1 MEPTRLFDL
10 LSRYSANYKKPDMF
24 VAKINGKWTPFSSEQ
39 VQETANLLSFGLFQM
54 GLQKGDKISIISNN
68 RPEWIMA
75 NMGLLQAGGI
85 NVPIY
90 PTTNN
95 AELEYIL
102 SHAMVKYIFVSDA
115 SLFKTLSKLKSK
127 LPALIEIYTFDKVDG
142 AKHWSEITE
151 LGESALNNNLLE
163 ETKQS
168 IKGEDLATI
177 IYTSGTTAN
186 PKGVMLS
193 HRNILSNA
201 LAVSLLF
208 ELNASHRI
216 LSFLPLNHIFETT
229 LAVFYMYS
237 GVSIYFA
244 ESLEKVGDNIR
255 EVKPHYFT
263 TVPRL
268 LEKIYDKIV
277 AGGGDLKGIKR
288 MLFFWALNLGLRYE
302 LDGKNGWWYEL
313 QLKIANKIIF
323 NKWRKA
329 LGGNVI
335 SIISGGAA
343 LQPRLAKV
351 FRAAGIPVMEGYGL
365 TETSP
370 VVSVNNFH
378 PDSICFGT
386 VGPVIKD
393 VEVKIASDGEILV
406 KGPNI
411 MLGYFKD
418 PEATAE
424 AIKDEWFYTGD
435 IGEFVENKFL
445 KITGRKKEIFKTSGG
460 KFISPQILENDLK
473 ESRFI
478 DQVMVVGEFQ
488 KFPAALIVPD
498 YVYVKEWC
506 RRKEIDFTTNQEMSK
521 NERVIARI
529 AKEIEKVNKKQSHY
543 EMIKKFELLSIPWT
557 IEAGELTPK
566 QNIKRTVL
574 LQKHKVL
581 IENIYLK

>member
-10 LSRYSANYKKPDMF
+10 LSRYSANFNKPDMF
-24 VAKINGKWTPFSSEQ
+24 VAKINGNWTPFSSEH

-95 AELEYIL
+95 TELEYIL
-102 SHAMVKYIFVSDA
+102 NHAMVKYIFVSDA
-115 SLFKTLSKLKSK
+115 SLFKSLSKLKSK

-208 ELNASHRI
+208 DLNTSHRI

-229 LAVFYMYS
+229 LVVFYMYN

-268 LEKIYDKIV
+268 LEKIFDKIV
-277 AGGGDLKGIKR
+277 AAGGDLKGIKR

-370 VVSVNNFH
+370 VVSVNNSH
-378 PDSICFGT
+378 LDSICFGT

-411 MLGYFKD
+411 MLGYYKD
-418 PEATAE
+418 PETTAE

-435 IGEFVENKFL
+435 IGEFVDNKFL

-460 KFISPQILENDLK
+460 KFISPQIIENALK

-498 YVYVKEWC
+498 YVYLKEWC

-521 NERVIARI
+521 HERVIARI

-566 QNIKRTVL
+566 QNIKRAVL

-581 IENIYLK
+581 IEKIYL

>member
-10 LSRYSANYKKPDMF
+10 LSRYSANYNKPDMF
-24 VAKINGKWTPFSSEQ
+24 VAKINGKWTPFSSEH

-102 SHAMVKYIFVSDA
+102 NHAMVKYIFVSDA

-127 LPALIEIYTFDKVDG
+127 LTALIEIYSFDKVDG

-151 LGESALNNNLLE
+151 LGKSVLNNNLLE

-201 LAVSLLF
+201 LAISLVF
-208 ELNASHRI
+208 DFNASHRI

-229 LAVFYMYS
+229 LSVFYMYS

-244 ESLEKVGDNIR
+244 ENLEKIGDNIR

-277 AGGGDLKGIKR
+277 AGGGELKGIKR

-343 LQPRLAKV
+343 LQQRLAKV

-370 VVSVNNFH
+370 VVSVNNSH
-378 PDSICFGT
+378 PDSIRFGT

-411 MLGYFKD
+411 MLGYYKD

-435 IGEFVENKFL
+435 IGELVENKFL

-460 KFISPQILENDLK
+460 KFISPQIIENAIK

-521 NERVIARI
+521 HERVIARI

-574 LQKHKVL
+574 LQKHRAL
-581 IENIYLK
+581 IEKIYLK

>member
-1 MEPTRLFDL
+1 M
-10 LSRYSANYKKPDMF
+10 
-24 VAKINGKWTPFSSEQ
+24 
-39 VQETANLLSFGLFQM
+39 
-54 GLQKGDKISIISNN
+54 
-68 RPEWIMA
+68 
-75 NMGLLQAGGI
+75 
-85 NVPIY
+85 
-90 PTTNN
+90 
-95 AELEYIL
+95 
-102 SHAMVKYIFVSDA
+102 
-115 SLFKTLSKLKSK
+115 
-127 LPALIEIYTFDKVDG
+127 
-142 AKHWSEITE
+142 
-151 LGESALNNNLLE
+151 
-163 ETKQS
+163 
-168 IKGEDLATI
+168 
-177 IYTSGTTAN
+177 
-186 PKGVMLS
+186 
-193 HRNILSNA
+193 
-201 LAVSLLF
+201 
-208 ELNASHRI
+208 
-216 LSFLPLNHIFETT
+216 
-229 LAVFYMYS
+229 
-237 GVSIYFA
+237 
-244 ESLEKVGDNIR
+244 
-255 EVKPHYFT
+255 
-263 TVPRL
+263 
-268 LEKIYDKIV
+268 
-277 AGGGDLKGIKR
+277 
-288 MLFFWALNLGLRYE
+288 
-302 LDGKNGWWYEL
+302 
-313 QLKIANKIIF
+313 KIANKIIF

>member
-1 MEPTRLFDL
+1 
-10 LSRYSANYKKPDMF
+10 MF
-24 VAKINGKWTPFSSEQ
+24 VAKINGKWTPFSSEH

-54 GLQKGDKISIISNN
+54 GLQKGDKISIISNS
-68 RPEWIMA
+68 RPEWIMT

-95 AELEYIL
+95 SELEYIL
-102 SHAMVKYIFVSDA
+102 NHAMVKYIFVSDA
-115 SLFKTLSKLKSK
+115 SLFKSLSKLKSK

-151 LGESALNNNLLE
+151 SGERALNDKLLE

-168 IKGEDLATI
+168 IQGEDLATI

-201 LAVSLLF
+201 LSISLLF
-208 ELNASHRI
+208 DLNASHRI

-229 LAVFYMYS
+229 LTVFYIYS

-244 ESLEKVGDNIR
+244 ENLEKIGDNIR

-277 AGGGDLKGIKR
+277 AGGGELKGIKR

-351 FRAAGIPVMEGYGL
+351 FRSAGIPVMEGYGL

-370 VVSVNNFH
+370 VVSVNNSF
-378 PDSICFGT
+378 PNSIRFGT

-411 MLGYFKD
+411 MLGYYKD

-460 KFISPQILENDLK
+460 KFISPQIIENALK

-498 YVYVKEWC
+498 YVYLKEWC

-521 NERVIARI
+521 HERVITRI
-529 AKEIEKVNKKQSHY
+529 AKEVEKVNKKQSHY

-566 QNIKRTVL
+566 QNIKRTVVM
-574 LQKHKVL
+574 QKHKAL
-581 IENIYLK
+581 IEKIYL

>member
-10 LSRYSANYKKPDMF
+10 LSRYIDTKPDMF

-115 SLFKTLSKLKSK
+115 SLFKTLSKLKSR

-244 ESLEKVGDNIR
+244 ESLEKVSDNIR

-268 LEKIYDKIV
+268 LEKSMTK
-277 AGGGDLKGIKR
+277 L
-288 MLFFWALNLGLRYE
+288 
-302 LDGKNGWWYEL
+302 
-313 QLKIANKIIF
+313 
-323 NKWRKA
+323 
-329 LGGNVI
+329 
-335 SIISGGAA
+335 
-343 LQPRLAKV
+343 
-351 FRAAGIPVMEGYGL
+351 
-365 TETSP
+365 
-370 VVSVNNFH
+370 
-378 PDSICFGT
+378 
-386 VGPVIKD
+386 
-393 VEVKIASDGEILV
+393 
-406 KGPNI
+406 
-411 MLGYFKD
+411 
-418 PEATAE
+418 
-424 AIKDEWFYTGD
+424 
-435 IGEFVENKFL
+435 
-445 KITGRKKEIFKTSGG
+445 
-460 KFISPQILENDLK
+460 
-473 ESRFI
+473 
-478 DQVMVVGEFQ
+478 
-488 KFPAALIVPD
+488 
-498 YVYVKEWC
+498 
-506 RRKEIDFTTNQEMSK
+506 
-521 NERVIARI
+521 
-529 AKEIEKVNKKQSHY
+529 
-543 EMIKKFELLSIPWT
+543 
-557 IEAGELTPK
+557 
-566 QNIKRTVL
+566 
-574 LQKHKVL
+574 
-581 IENIYLK
+581 

>member
-10 LSRYSANYKKPDMF
+10 LSRYSANYNKPDMF
-24 VAKINGKWTPFSSEQ
+24 VAKINGKWTPFSSEH

-95 AELEYIL
+95 TELEYIL
-102 SHAMVKYIFVSDA
+102 NHAMVKYIFVSDA

-127 LPALIEIYTFDKVDG
+127 LPALIEIYSFDKVDG

-151 LGESALNNNLLE
+151 LGKSALNNNLLE

-201 LAVSLLF
+201 LAISLLF
-208 ELNASHRI
+208 DFNASHRI

-229 LAVFYMYS
+229 LVVFYMYS

-244 ESLEKVGDNIR
+244 ESLEKVGENIR

-268 LEKIYDKIV
+268 LEKIYDKII

-343 LQPRLAKV
+343 LQQRLAKV

-370 VVSVNNFH
+370 VVSVNNSH
-378 PDSICFGT
+378 PDSIRFGT

-411 MLGYFKD
+411 MLGYYKD

-435 IGEFVENKFL
+435 IGELVENKFL

-460 KFISPQILENDLK
+460 KFISPQIIENALK

-521 NERVIARI
+521 HERVIARI

-543 EMIKKFELLSIPWT
+543 EMIKKFELLSVPWT

-566 QNIKRTVL
+566 QNIKRAVL
-574 LQKHKVL
+574 LQKHRAL
-581 IENIYLK
+581 IEEIYS

>member
-1 MEPTRLFDL
+1 MEPKRLFDL
-10 LSRYSANYKKPDMF
+10 LPRYSANYNKPDMLL
-24 VAKINGKWTPFSSEQ
+24 AKIDGNWLPFSSEM
-39 VQETANLLSFGLFQM
+39 VLETANLLSYGLFQM

-68 RPEWIMA
+68 RPEWVIA

-85 NVPIY
+85 NVPVY
-90 PTTNN
+90 PTTSNV
-95 AELEYIL
+95 ELEYIL
-102 SHAMVKYIFVSDA
+102 NHASVKYVFVSDA
-115 SLFKTLSKLKSK
+115 SLYKTISKLKSK
-127 LPALIEIYTFDKVDG
+127 LPSLSEIYTFDQVDG

-151 LGESALNNNLLE
+151 SGRSVLNINLLE

-168 IKGEDLATI
+168 IKEEDLAVI

-201 LAVSLLF
+201 LACSIPFKFDV
-208 ELNASHRI
+208 SHRI
-216 LSFLPLNHIFETT
+216 LSFLPLNHIFEAMLTV
-229 LAVFYMYS
+229 LYIYS
-237 GVSIYFA
+237 GVSIYYA
-244 ESLEKVGDNIR
+244 ESLEKISDNIR

-277 AGGGDLKGIKR
+277 ARGGELKGIKR

-302 LDGKNGWWYEL
+302 LDGKNGWWYEF

-323 NKWRKA
+323 NKWREA

-343 LQPRLAKV
+343 LQPRLARI
-351 FRAAGIPVMEGYGL
+351 FHAAGIPVMEGYGL

-370 VVSVNNFH
+370 VVAVNNSW

-393 VEVKIASDGEILV
+393 VEVEIASDGEILV
-406 KGPNI
+406 KGPNV
-411 MLGYFKD
+411 MLGYYKD

-435 IGEFVENKFL
+435 MGEMVENKFL

-460 KFISPQILENDLK
+460 KFISPQNIENALK

-478 DQVMVVGEFQ
+478 DQVMVIGEFR

-498 YVYVKEWC
+498 YVFVKEWC
-506 RRKEIDFTTNQEMSK
+506 RRKGISFTTNQEMSK
-521 NERVIARI
+521 HERVISRI
-529 AKEIEKVNKKQSHY
+529 SKEVDKVNKKHSHY

-557 IEAGELTPK
+557 IDAGELTPK
-566 QNIKRTVL
+566 QSVKRTVVL
-574 LQKHKVL
+574 KKYQDL
-581 IENIYLK
+581 IEKIYS

>member
-10 LSRYSANYKKPDMF
+10 LSRYSANFKKPDMF
-24 VAKINGKWTPFSSEQ
+24 VAKINGNWTPFSSEH

-95 AELEYIL
+95 TEMEYIL
-102 SHAMVKYIFVSDA
+102 NHAMVKYIFVSDA
-115 SLFKTLSKLKSK
+115 SLFKSLSKLKSK

-208 ELNASHRI
+208 DLNASHRI

-229 LAVFYMYS
+229 LVVFYMYN

-277 AGGGDLKGIKR
+277 AGGGELKGIKR

-302 LDGKNGWWYEL
+302 LDGKNGWWYEM

-323 NKWRKA
+323 NKWRMA

-335 SIISGGAA
+335 TIISGGAA

-370 VVSVNNFH
+370 VVSVNNSH

-411 MLGYFKD
+411 MLGYYKD

-435 IGEFVENKFL
+435 IGELVQNKFL

-460 KFISPQILENDLK
+460 KFISPQIIENDLK

-521 NERVIARI
+521 HERVIARI

-566 QNIKRTVL
+566 QNIKRSVL
-574 LQKHKVL
+574 LQKHRDL
-581 IENIYLK
+581 IEKIYL

>member
-244 ESLEKVGDNIR
+244 ESLEKVGDNIM